1 MSLVKIIIDSIVK
14 RLMSAPQQPNS
25 VQYTHTLTHSL
36 THTTCVSAAHSATN
50 RRPHTAHV
58 SLLIGRVLF
67 SPRDLESDW
76 SRRLSVTV
84 APPPRFVWKGCWF
97 FRSLVAAVGWS
108 RCARAGAFLLIY
120 FSSFDSIP
128 PTKFCNRASRAT
140 HGRPLLP
147 STVPSPGPESE

>member
-1 MSLVKIIIDSIVK
+1 
-14 RLMSAPQQPNS
+14 MSAPQQPNS
-25 VQYTHTLTHSL
+25 VQYTH

-58 SLLIGRVLF
+58 SLLIGGVLF

-128 PTKFCNRASRAT
+128 PLNSATVPPERHTAARSFHLQCPVPVQRASKD
-140 HGRPLLP
+140 GGLGCRPAR
-147 STVPSPGPESE
+147 GPRV